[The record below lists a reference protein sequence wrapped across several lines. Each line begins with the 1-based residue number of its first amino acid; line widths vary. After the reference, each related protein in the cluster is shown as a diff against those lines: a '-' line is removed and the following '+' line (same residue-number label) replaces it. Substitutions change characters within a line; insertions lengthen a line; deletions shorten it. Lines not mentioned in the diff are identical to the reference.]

1 MKKLIVVMIVVLSM
15 LVMFVGTV
23 SAAPFTSGT
32 ATLISVDYIPG
43 KGPVFTFQVSGHFSN
58 ADLKGALHVEGGAD
72 FDLYCTQVDSSTV
85 KCTVSKNA
93 AGKRVSLSWGGS
105 TFWTS
110 VPNAPAE
117 SCYNV
122 YDWNY
127 TGDPFG
133 PFTNWV
139 NYGTVCQERPAKY
152 GDSINWYNPV
162 WGHNYDYDY
171 LPQSPNDPSCT
182 TAPVSGDAYY
192 YPYCPPSIP
201 AP

>member
-1 MKKLIVVMIVVLSM
+1 MKKLIMVMIVVLSM

-23 SAAPFTSGT
+23 SAAPLTSGT

-72 FDLYCTQVDSSTV
+72 FDLYCTQVDSSMV

-110 VPNAPAE
+110 VPNAPAA

-122 YDWNY
+122 YDWNTPAPY
-127 TGDPFG
+127 T
-133 PFTNWV
+133 TWV
-139 NYGTVCQERPAKY
+139 NYGTVCQERPAQY
-152 GDSINWYNPV
+152 GDVIGWYNPG
-162 WGHNYDYDY
+162 WGATFPYEY
-171 LPQSPNDPSCT
+171 LPQSPDDPSCT
-182 TAPVSGDAYY
+182 TAPISGDAYY
-192 YPYCPPSIP
+192 FPICPAF
-201 AP
+201 APPP